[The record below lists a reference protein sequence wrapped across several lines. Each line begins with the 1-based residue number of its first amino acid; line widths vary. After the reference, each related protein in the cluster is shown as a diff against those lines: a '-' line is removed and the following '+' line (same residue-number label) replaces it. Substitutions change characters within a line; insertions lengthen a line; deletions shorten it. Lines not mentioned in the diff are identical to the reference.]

1 MPKNEDLP
9 GIEGDGVAPLKI
21 PDIDKAINKYQRKKE
36 ARCAVSPDEIAAKNE
51 LRARLHQHR
60 EELPRNAEG
69 VPFYRYDD
77 RDYLLE
83 EKLKVQIVDTEENG
97 E

>member
-1 MPKNEDLP
+1 MKNPELP
-9 GIEGDGVAPLKI
+9 GVEGEGVAPLKI
-21 PDIDKAINKYQRKKE
+21 PEIDKAINKYQRKKE

-51 LRARLHQHR
+51 LRAKLHEFRDRL
-60 EELPRNAEG
+60 PKNAAG

-83 EKLKVQIVDTEENG
+83 EKLKVQVVDEG
-97 E
+97 EVIE